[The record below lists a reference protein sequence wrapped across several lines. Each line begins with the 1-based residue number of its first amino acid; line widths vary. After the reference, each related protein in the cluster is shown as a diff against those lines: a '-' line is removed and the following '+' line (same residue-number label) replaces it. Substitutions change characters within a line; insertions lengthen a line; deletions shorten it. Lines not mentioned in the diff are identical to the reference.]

1 MDTFVPISIA
11 DATTYTVKA
20 RDSGLRHYFPDFSSS
35 CTATLPSPK
44 AGLWFEFVY
53 SGVAADAQNFIIS
66 TGSDTNY
73 FIGGVTFI
81 DHDTDVVAPVNPDG
95 NSNSKLTLVT
105 PASGTVIRV
114 ESANGTLWV
123 VSGFAASATVPTF
136 ADQ

>member
-1 MDTFVPISIA
+1 MDTYVPISIS
-11 DATTYTVKA
+11 DAATYTVKA
-20 RDSGLRHYFPDFSSS
+20 RDSGLRHYFPDFTST

-53 SGVAADAQNFIIS
+53 SGVAADAQNFVIT

-81 DHDTDVVAPVNPDG
+81 DHDTDVVAPVFPDG

-105 PASGTVIRV
+105 PAAGTVIRV
-114 ESANGTLWV
+114 ESANGTLWI